1 MLQGDVYIS
10 SLENSGYQQ
19 HSAGDGLRAG
29 ADGRDGARSCHCLPV
44 RGDSCVGQRGD
55 SWVLGC
61 APDGTASP
69 AVSLSESPCSK
80 CTRDGRAARLGVQ
93 GHMCEQTR
101 GCWREPC
108 LQQNTILHTPVFRVP
123 GPARAIFIPLEMK

>member
-1 MLQGDVYIS
+1 MLG
-10 SLENSGYQQ
+10 SGVT
-19 HSAGDGLRAG
+19 AGCWAVLLP
-29 ADGRDGARSCHCLPV
+29 AR
-44 RGDSCVGQRGD
+44 Q
-55 SWVLGC
+55 
-61 APDGTASP
+61 PDGTASP